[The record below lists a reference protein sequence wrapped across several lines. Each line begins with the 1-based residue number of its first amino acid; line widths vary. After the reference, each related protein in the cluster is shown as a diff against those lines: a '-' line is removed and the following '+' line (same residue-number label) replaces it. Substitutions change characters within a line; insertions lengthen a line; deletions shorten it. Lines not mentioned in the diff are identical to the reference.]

1 MEKIPAPEPL
11 SENKLEVAVIKP
23 FDSIALAFS
32 GGGFRAAAFSLG
44 VLSYLDKVKFDDTAD
59 ELFGLSML
67 QRVSYMSSASGGT
80 IATTLYALYNSK
92 GKSFGDYYSKLLTT
106 LTGDELLK
114 NAMEILADKKYW
126 KTRELKNRNII
137 NAFALA
143 YDKYLFDC
151 ADLESLCH
159 DGAPGKHL
167 QEVCF
172 NATEF
177 FTGQSFRQDIKLVP
191 DADKD
196 PYFTYGNMVIYLNK
210 TTAGKLKLGDILA
223 ASSCFPAGF
232 EPIIFP
238 DDFTYPGLYP
248 AELKDALT
256 MLPQTGDKQEKEFIN
271 KKHFGL
277 MDGGITDNQ
286 GLQSM
291 MYADGRRTRHETDLR
306 HFDFLMVNDV
316 GSHFINPYVMPEVK
330 KGRELSIRGLTF
342 IAAAII
348 AILSAGAWY
357 GIRHNCALLTVGCSL
372 LITLPLIFLVLT
384 LYLRIQLLGAA
395 NSALIVNFKKNF
407 TERIIT
413 LLVGYFAKT
422 PLSVIKQMI
431 IARAN
436 SVLMLNMSIF
446 LKRIRQLLYNK
457 FYFSPQWKNRGK
469 GNHIYD
475 LSFSNDINRKADNGY
490 RSPTPPILNP
500 SRDIQIV
507 AQVAFNM
514 GTTLWFDKQS
524 TEQEHSEACI
534 VACGQFTT
542 CYNLLQHI
550 TRLLAIKPAEAPFD
564 SKYRNRLIKL
574 EQQML
579 ADYEAFKADPF
590 FYYNQSGSDFKVP
603 GFKEVTMQE
612 IPFPDDWKV
621 DDMKATSVE

>member
-1 MEKIPAPEPL
+1 MDKIAAPEPL
-11 SENKLEVAVIKP
+11 SENKLEVAIIKP

-32 GGGFRAAAFSLG
+32 GGGFRAASFALG
-44 VLSYLDKVKFDDTAD
+44 VLSYLDKVKFDDSTD
-59 ELFGLSML
+59 ELFGHRLL

-114 NAMEILADKKYW
+114 HAMEILADKKYW
-126 KTRELKNRNII
+126 KTRELKSRNII

-143 YDKYLFDC
+143 YDKYLFDH
-151 ADLESLCH
+151 AALESLCH
-159 DGAPGKHL
+159 DGEPGKHL

-191 DADKD
+191 DAGKD
-196 PYFTYGNMVIYLNK
+196 PYFTYGNMVIYLDEK
-210 TTAGKLKLGDILA
+210 TAGKLKLGDILA

-232 EPIIFP
+232 EPIVFP

-248 AELKDALT
+248 AELKKALT
-256 MLPQTGDKQEKEFIN
+256 MLPQTGDKQEKEFIS
-271 KKHFGL
+271 KKNFGL

-316 GSHFINPYVMPEVK
+316 GSHFITPYVMPEVK
-330 KGRELSIRGLTF
+330 KGWELSIRGLML
-342 IAAAII
+342 IAAAVIFV
-348 AILSAGAWY
+348 LSAGIWY

-372 LITLPLIFLVLT
+372 LTTVPLILLVAM
-384 LYLRIQLLGAA
+384 LYLRQQLLGVA
-395 NSALIVNFKKNF
+395 NSALILNFKKNF

-413 LLVGYFAKT
+413 VLVGYFAKT

-431 IARAN
+431 SARVQ

-475 LSFSNDINRKADNGY
+475 LSFSNNINRKADDGY
-490 RSPTPPILNP
+490 KSPTPPVLDP

-534 VACGQFTT
+534 IACGQFTT

-550 TRLLAIKPAEAPFD
+550 MRLLAIKSDKAPFD
-564 SKYRNRLIKL
+564 NKYRDRLIKL

-579 ADYEAFKADPF
+579 ADYEAFKVDPF
-590 FYYNQSGSDFKVP
+590 FYYNQSGLNFKVP
-603 GFKEVTMQE
+603 GFKEVTMKE

-621 DDMKATSVE
+621 GDIQSADVG

>member
-1 MEKIPAPEPL
+1 MDKIAAPEPL
-11 SENKLEVAVIKP
+11 SENKLEVAIIKP
-23 FDSIALAFS
+23 FDSIALALS
-32 GGGFRAAAFSLG
+32 GGGFRAASFALG
-44 VLSYLDKVKFDDTAD
+44 VLSYLDKVKFDDSTD
-59 ELFGLSML
+59 ELFGHSLL

-92 GKSFGDYYSKLLTT
+92 GKNFGDYYSKLLTT

-114 NAMEILADKKYW
+114 HAMKILADKKYW
-126 KTRELKNRNII
+126 KTRELKSRNII

-143 YDKYLFDC
+143 YDKYLFDH
-151 ADLESLCH
+151 ADLESLRH

-191 DADKD
+191 DAGKD
-196 PYFTYGNMVIYLNK
+196 PYFTYGNMVIYLDEK
-210 TTAGKLKLGDILA
+210 TAGKLKLGDILA

-232 EPIIFP
+232 EPIVFP

-248 AELKDALT
+248 AELKKALT
-256 MLPQTGDKQEKEFIN
+256 MLPQTGDKQEKEFIS
-271 KKHFGL
+271 KKNFGL

-316 GSHFINPYVMPEVK
+316 GSHFITPYVMPEVK
-330 KGRELSIRGLTF
+330 KGWELSIRGLML

-348 AILSAGAWY
+348 VILSAGIWY

-372 LITLPLIFLVLT
+372 LTTVPLIFLGAT
-384 LYLRIQLLGAA
+384 LYLRQQLLGVA
-395 NSALIVNFKKNF
+395 NSALILNFKKNF

-413 LLVGYFAKT
+413 VLVGYFAKT

-431 IARAN
+431 SARVQ

-475 LSFSNDINRKADNGY
+475 LSFSNNINRKADDGY
-490 RSPTPPILNP
+490 KSPTPPVLDP

-534 VACGQFTT
+534 IACGQFTT

-550 TRLLAIKPAEAPFD
+550 MRLLAIKPDKAPFD
-564 SKYRNRLIKL
+564 NKYRDRLIKL

-579 ADYEAFKADPF
+579 ADYEAFKTNPF
-590 FYYNQSGSDFKVP
+590 FYYNQSGLDFKVP
-603 GFKEVTMQE
+603 GFKEVTMKE

-621 DDMKATSVE
+621 DNIQSADVG

>member
-11 SENKLEVAVIKP
+11 SENKLEVAVITP

-32 GGGFRAAAFSLG
+32 GGGFRAASFSLG
-44 VLSYLDKVKFDDTAD
+44 VLSYLDKVKFDDPAD
-59 ELFGLSML
+59 ELFGHSML

-92 GKSFGDYYSKLLTT
+92 GKSFGDFYSKLLTA

-114 NAMEILADKKYW
+114 HAMEMLADKKYW

-151 ADLESLCH
+151 ANLHSLCH

-191 DADKD
+191 DNGKD
-196 PYFTYGNMVIYLNK
+196 PYFTYGNMVIYLNE
-210 TTAGKLKLGDILA
+210 TTAGKIKLGDILA

-232 EPIIFP
+232 EPIVFP

-248 AELKDALT
+248 TELKNALT
-256 MLPQTGDKQEKEFIN
+256 MLPQTGDKTEKEFIN

-306 HFDFLMVNDV
+306 PFDFLMVNDV
-316 GSHFINPYVMPEVK
+316 GSHFITPYVMPEVK
-330 KGRELSIRGLTF
+330 KGWELSIRGLML
-342 IAAAII
+342 IAAAVI
-348 AILSAGAWY
+348 ALLSAGAWY
-357 GIRHNCALLTVGCSL
+357 GIRHNCAWLTVGCSL
-372 LITLPLIFLVLT
+372 LITVPLIFLVLT
-384 LYLRIQLLGAA
+384 LYLRQQLLGTA
-395 NSALIVNFKKNF
+395 NSALILNFKKNF

-413 LLVGYFAKT
+413 VLVGYFAKT
-422 PLSVIKQMI
+422 PLNIIKQMI
-431 IARAN
+431 SARVS
-436 SVLMLNMSIF
+436 SVLMLNLSIF

-475 LSFSNDINRKADNGY
+475 LSFSNNINRKADNGY
-490 RSPTPPILNP
+490 RSPTPPELDP

-507 AQVAFNM
+507 AQVAFDM

-534 VACGQFTT
+534 IACGQFTT
-542 CYNLLQHI
+542 CYNLLQYI
-550 TRLLAIKPAEAPFD
+550 TRLLAIKPEDAPFD
-564 SKYRNRLIKL
+564 GKYRNRLLKL
-574 EQQML
+574 KQQML
-579 ADYEAFKADPF
+579 ADYEAFKTNPF
-590 FYYNQSGSDFKVP
+590 FYYNQSGLDFKVP
-603 GFKEVTMQE
+603 GFKAVTMKE
-612 IPFPDDWKV
+612 IPFPDDWKM
-621 DDMKATSVE
+621 DDMKSTGVD